1 MDYVFIDYSIY
12 VRYIASFMQVCLLIS
27 LYFMDGLYDYV
38 NIYILLTYKTLFL
51 CIKQGPAENQFSVEQ
66 VTLLKYCEI
75 NK

>member
-1 MDYVFIDYSIY
+1 MVNLQLLKTSSSDCFID
-12 VRYIASFMQVCLLIS
+12 VWLLLIS